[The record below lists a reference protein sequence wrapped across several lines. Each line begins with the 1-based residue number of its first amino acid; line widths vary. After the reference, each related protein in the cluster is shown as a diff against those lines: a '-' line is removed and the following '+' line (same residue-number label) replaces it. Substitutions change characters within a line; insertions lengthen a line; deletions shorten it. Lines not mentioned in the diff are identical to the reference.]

1 MQILN
6 RKGFTLIELLVV
18 IAIIGI
24 LATIV
29 LVSLNEARDK
39 ARDAA
44 IKAAMSEVRSAGEM
58 AFDEDGD
65 YDAVCEEAG
74 GTTGDSTLSG
84 TGDFG
89 RIKTNVENNSPG
101 AAVVCNESANS
112 QDWAAWVQLN
122 DDDFWCVNSAG
133 KSEAVSTEPAADSVD
148 CS

>member
-39 ARDAA
+39 ARDTA
-44 IKAAMSEVRSAGEM
+44 IKAALSETRTAAEM

-65 YDAVCEEAG
+65 YDAVCDN
-74 GTTGDSTLSG
+74 TDDTLSD
-84 TGDFG
+84 TGNFG
-89 RIKTNVENNSPG
+89 RIETNIKSNNG
-101 AAVVCNESANS
+101 
-112 QDWAAWVQLN
+112 DT
-122 DDDFWCVNSAG
+122 D
-133 KSEAVSTEPAADSVD
+133 VSCYKDSPAANYCVESILNNDNYFCADNSSITQENTAAQCTAAGAD
-148 CS
+148 CTP